1 MPQLMRCQY
10 CGLLQDEPAGVKACA
25 RCGGELAFE
34 GPPPPDERLSYVSVQ
49 MELDQISAP
58 AGRNCDRYLLVTL
71 RTPPQVPVEQAA
83 QTKSGRQPLN
93 FCAILDVS
101 GSMQGEKI
109 EQAKD
114 AVRKSLRL
122 LREGDVFSLVTFSN
136 QVSTAFEPRRVDS
149 QARRVVESSLQ
160 EITAGGMTALDG
172 GLALGLEKLASPILE
187 KPASQK
193 LETNLALLLSD
204 GQANVGET
212 DLEIVGQRG
221 FAARQ
226 QGMIVSTLGV
236 GQDYNEALMAEIAT
250 QGGGRFYH
258 IESAGQIVAFLAG
271 ELGEVAALAARE
283 TVLHLDLP
291 TGATLVP
298 LSSAYPAQQG
308 GGKATIDIGE
318 IPSDTE
324 LEVTLRMTLPAQK
337 AGTRLS
343 VEGSL
348 QYRSPAGN
356 LLSSR
361 LNRVTV
367 RFMEQASFSLQEGV
381 VRPVAERVLEQL
393 KAANVLGVSRAYA
406 RSVADGVRQ
415 AEVQLEALREYASK
429 LGEERALYEAKDAEQ
444 TLNAFAAN
452 PMMAKASVAA
462 AFSRQRSS
470 KDFKKK

>member
-1 MPQLMRCQY
+1 MPQLMRCLY

-25 RCGGELAFE
+25 RCGGELAYE
-34 GPPPPDERLSYVSVQ
+34 GPLPPDERASYVSVQ

-58 AGRNCDRYLLVTL
+58 AGRMCDRYLLVTL
-71 RTPPQVPVEQAA
+71 RTPAQVPAEQAA
-83 QTKSGRQPLN
+83 LTESGRQPLS

-109 EQAKD
+109 EQAKN
-114 AVRKSLRL
+114 AVRQALHL

-136 QVSTAFEPRRVDS
+136 EVSTAFEPRGVDKHVR
-149 QARRVVESSLQ
+149 QVVESSLQ
-160 EITAGGMTALDG
+160 EISAGGMTALDG
-172 GLALGLEKLASPILE
+172 GLALGLEKLASN
-187 KPASQK
+187 KK
-193 LETNLALLLSD
+193 ETSLALLLSD

-212 DLEIVGQRG
+212 DLEKVGQRG

-258 IESAGQIVAFLAG
+258 IQTAGQIVAYLAG
-271 ELGEVAALAARE
+271 ELGEVAWLGARE
-283 TVLHLDLP
+283 ATLRLDLP
-291 TGATLVP
+291 AGTTLVP
-298 LSSAYPAQQG
+298 LSSAYPAQQEG
-308 GGKATIDIGE
+308 ERVTVTIGD

-324 LEVTLRMTLPAQK
+324 LEITLRLTLPARS

-348 QYRSPAGN
+348 AYRSPAGN

-367 RFMEQASFSLQEGV
+367 RFVEQATFSLQEGV

-406 RSVADGVRQ
+406 ASAADGLKQ
-415 AEVQLEALREYASK
+415 AEVQIAALRDYAAK
-429 LGEERALYEAKDAEQ
+429 LGEERAEFEVAAARD
-444 TLNAFAAN
+444 TLGAIAAS
-452 PMMAKASVAA
+452 PMAAKASVAA
-462 AFSRQRSS
+462 AFSRQRGT

>member
-1 MPQLMRCQY
+1 
-10 CGLLQDEPAGVKACA
+10 
-25 RCGGELAFE
+25 
-34 GPPPPDERLSYVSVQ
+34 

-71 RTPPQVPVEQAA
+71 RTPAQVPAEQAA
-83 QTKSGRQPLN
+83 QTKTGRQPLN

-109 EQAKD
+109 KQAKD
-114 AVRKSLRL
+114 AVQKSLHL

-136 QVSTAFEPRRVDS
+136 QVGTAFEPRRVGS
-149 QARRVVESSLQ
+149 QTRRVVESSLQ
-160 EITAGGMTALDG
+160 EIVAGGMTALDG
-172 GLALGLEKLASPILE
+172 GLALGLKNLAT
-187 KPASQK
+187 QK

-212 DLEIVGQRG
+212 DLEKVGQRG

-258 IESAGQIVAFLAG
+258 IETAGQIVAFLAG
-271 ELGEVAALAARE
+271 ELGEVASLAARE
-283 TVLHLDLP
+283 TTLHLDLP
-291 TGATLVP
+291 DGATLVP

-308 GGKATIDIGE
+308 GGKATIAIGD

-324 LEVTLRMTLPAQK
+324 LEITLRMTLPAQK
-337 AGTRLS
+337 AGKRLS
-343 VEGSL
+343 VEGAV
-348 QYRSPAGN
+348 QYHSPAGN

-367 RFMEQASFSLQEGV
+367 RFVEQATFSLQEGV
-381 VRPVAERVLEQL
+381 VRLVAERVLEQI

-406 RSVADGVRQ
+406 RSAADGVRQ
-415 AEVQLEALREYASK
+415 AEVQLEMLREYAGK
-429 LGEERALYEAKDAEQ
+429 LGEERAIFEAKAAEQ
-444 TLNAFAAN
+444 TLNAIAAS
-452 PMMAKASVAA
+452 PTMAKASVAA

-470 KDFKKK
+470 KDFNKKK

>member
-1 MPQLMRCQY
+1 MPQLMRCLY

-25 RCGGELAFE
+25 RCGGELAYE
-34 GPPPPDERLSYVSVQ
+34 GSPPPNERASYVSVQ

-58 AGRNCDRYLLVTL
+58 AGRMCDRYLLVTL
-71 RTPPQVPVEQAA
+71 RTPTQVPAEQAA
-83 QTKSGRQPLN
+83 QTESGRPPLS

-109 EQAKD
+109 DQAKD
-114 AVRKSLRL
+114 AVRQALRF

-136 QVSTAFEPRRVDS
+136 EMSTAFEPRGVDKG
-149 QARRVVESSLQ
+149 ARQVVESSLQ

-172 GLALGLEKLASPILE
+172 GLALGLENLASH
-187 KPASQK
+187 KQ
-193 LETNLALLLSD
+193 ETSLALLLSD

-212 DLEIVGQRG
+212 DLEKVGQRG

-258 IESAGQIVAFLAG
+258 VQTAGQIVAYLAG
-271 ELGEVAALAARE
+271 ELGEVAWLGARE
-283 TVLHLDLP
+283 AALHFDLP
-291 TGATLVP
+291 AGATLVP
-298 LSSAYPAQQG
+298 LSSAYPARQE
-308 GGKATIDIGE
+308 GE
-318 IPSDTE
+318 RVTVTLGDIPSDTE
-324 LEVTLRMTLPAQK
+324 LEISLRLTLPARQ

-348 QYRSPAGN
+348 EYRSPAGN

-361 LNRVTV
+361 LNRVTM
-367 RFMEQASFSLQEGV
+367 RFVAQDAFNLQEGV

-393 KAANVLGVSRAYA
+393 KAANVLGVSRAYTKSA
-406 RSVADGVRQ
+406 ADGRQQ
-415 AEVQLEALREYASK
+415 AEVQLAALRDYAAK
-429 LGEERALYEAKDAEQ
+429 LGKERADYEVAAAQD
-444 TLNAFAAN
+444 TLGAIAAN
-452 PMMAKASVAA
+452 PMAAKASVAA
-462 AFSRQRSS
+462 AFSRQRGT

>member
-1 MPQLMRCQY
+1 MPQLMRCLY

-25 RCGGELAFE
+25 RCGGELAYE
-34 GPPPPDERLSYVSVQ
+34 GPPTPDQRASYVSVQ

-71 RTPPQVPVEQAA
+71 RTPAQVPAEQAA
-83 QTKSGRQPLN
+83 QTVSGRQPLS
-93 FCAILDVS
+93 FCAILDIS

-109 EQAKD
+109 DQAKH
-114 AVRKSLRL
+114 AVRQTLRL
-122 LREGDVFSLVTFSN
+122 LHEGDVFSLVTFSN
-136 QVSTAFEPRRVDS
+136 DVSTAFEPRRVDS
-149 QARRVVESSLQ
+149 QTRRVVESSLQ

-172 GLALGLEKLASPILE
+172 GLALGLVKLASE
-187 KPASQK
+187 QQ
-193 LETNLALLLSD
+193 ETSLALLLSD

-212 DLEIVGQRG
+212 DLEKVGRRG
-221 FAARQ
+221 YTARQ

-258 IESAGQIVAFLAG
+258 IQSAGQIVAYLAG
-271 ELGEVAALAARE
+271 ELGEVAWLAARE
-283 TVLHLDLP
+283 TALHLDLP
-291 TGATLVP
+291 GGATLVP
-298 LSSAYPAQQG
+298 LASAYPAQQG
-308 GGKATIDIGE
+308 GGQATITIGD

-324 LEVTLRMTLPAQK
+324 LEIPMRLTLPAQPVG
-337 AGTRLS
+337 ARLS
-343 VEGSL
+343 IEGSL

-367 RFMEQASFSLQEGV
+367 RFVEQAAFSLQEGV
-381 VRPVAERVLEQL
+381 VKPVAERVLEQL

-406 RSVADGVRQ
+406 TSAADGLKQ
-415 AEVQLEALREYASK
+415 AEVQLAALREYAAK
-429 LGEERALYEAKDAEQ
+429 LGEERALYEVEEAQQ
-444 TLNAFAAN
+444 TLGAIATSPMAA
-452 PMMAKASVAA
+452 KTSVAA

-470 KDFKKK
+470 KDFNKKK